1 MTHIIIA
8 VDAMGG
14 DNAPTNVLQAMGLS
28 AVRHPYASF
37 IVFGVQNIIAPIIE
51 KIPELKGKYHIVHTD
66 CSVAMDEKPSIAI
79 RQKNSSM
86 CLAIESVRDG
96 LAHAVISGGN
106 TGALMALSKLRL
118 RMIAGIN
125 RPSLASLWPT
135 LKGECVVTDVG
146 ANIVATSDELV
157 DFAIMAS
164 EYARIIFDK
173 KTPLVGLLNVGTEEM
188 KGNDTIKSAAGILV
202 DKQTEYDFKYYGF
215 VEGSDICK
223 GTVDVVITDGFTGNI
238 ALKTAEGVA
247 SLVGGY
253 LKGALQSTFFSKL
266 GALLAKKTLLHFKD
280 KIDPRKVNGGV
291 FLGLN
296 GIAVKSHGGADNIAY
311 AAALDL
317 AIDLAKGDIINAIRD
332 KVSERQQGVLLNQL
346 DDVQEISNLH

>member
-14 DNAPTNVLQAMGLS
+14 DNAPHNVLQAIGFS

-37 IVFGVQNIIAPIIE
+37 MIFGIENMIAPLIE
-51 KIPELKGKYHIVHTD
+51 AIPELKGKYQIIHTD
-66 CSVAMDEKPSIAI
+66 NVIAMDEKPSLAI

-86 CLAIESVRDG
+86 CLAIEAVRDG
-96 LAHAVISGGN
+96 LAHGVISGGN

-118 RMIAGIN
+118 RMIAGIS
-125 RPSLASLWPT
+125 RPSISSLWPT
-135 LKGECVVTDVG
+135 LNGECVVTDLG
-146 ANIVATSDELV
+146 ANIVASPDELV

-188 KGNDTIKSAAGILV
+188 KGNDSIKAAASMLTE
-202 DKQTEYDFKYYGF
+202 KQTAYGFKYHGF
-215 VEGSDICK
+215 IEGNDICK
-223 GTVDVVITDGFTGNI
+223 GTVDVVVTDGFTGNI

-247 SLVGGY
+247 HLISSY
-253 LKGALQSTFFSKL
+253 LKGALQSTFLSKI
-266 GALLAKKTLLHFKD
+266 GALLAKKALMHFKD

-296 GIAVKSHGGADNIAY
+296 GIAVKSHGGADSIAY

-317 AIDLAKGDIINAIRD
+317 AIDLAKGGIIDAIRD
-332 KVSERQQGVLLNQL
+332 KVSERQQGILDNQL
-346 DDVQEISNLH
+346 DSVQEMNNIH